1 MLART
6 RRVPTLAAAM
16 ALGLATAA
24 GAAAATAPNAA
35 GAPLPAAPN
44 LSLAGPQ
51 STILPNGDRVLV
63 TGSGPAASVVVQAP
77 GGTTVP
83 AVRYAPDAH
92 HTYIIPESVLAH
104 PSQLTPAGYQIPA
117 LSTAAAPA
125 ATPYYPLSI
134 LQINAVGL
142 DGKAADASTFLTNVD
157 DVTKWNMPLP
167 VAGGIERVA
176 VPTGHYIATTIFST
190 YDQTTGIGTNYVVTQ
205 LDLTVTAGGVTTLN
219 ADERSASS
227 QVTATTPKPSVNDF
241 SELSYTGT
249 DAKGVTSGLGI
260 IGNGPTYVAPTST
273 APVGKF
279 SYDVLGWGASSP
291 AGTKSP
297 YRYDVMFPPT
307 DHVDAN
313 QTYTVD
319 ASKLTTTHNIVDTDA
334 GVSTHEGEYMMG
346 PVSPTLG
353 GFQIGHVIPVPETL
367 TSYAGQPVG
376 DEQWMANVIPALPP
390 ATSGFPA
397 ALMFSDPTPVYQGRT
412 EVWHTWAHG
421 PLTAQVGQNKY
432 PAFCNACAEGGTIDL
447 GLTPVTDSNPD
458 SSAGLMGPAT
468 GHLSIYRDGAQVFS
482 QDNYSGTELTGQAQ
496 TPGTYRMVFDLD
508 LSQFPMTQSVA
519 SHTDVTV
526 PYNPASGPALPAGNY
541 CQAQGTSTTP
551 CSVLPVLNLN
561 YQLAT
566 DTSNTGH
573 GPVAALL
580 LTVGHQSYG
589 SAGSQAAIKGATV
602 SVSYDKGATWTAASV
617 VPAGQGHFAALWKNG
632 AAGSTPWLKVTAT
645 DALGGS
651 ITQTVDNAYTIG

>member
-1 MLART
+1 
-6 RRVPTLAAAM
+6 M

-35 GAPLPAAPN
+35 GAPLPAASS
-44 LSLAGPQ
+44 LSLAGAQNLAGAQ
-51 STILPNGDRVLV
+51 STVLPNGDRVLV

-92 HTYIIPESVLAH
+92 HTYVIPESVLAH
-104 PSQLTPAGYQIPA
+104 PAQLADPAGYRIPA
-117 LSTAAAPA
+117 LSTASAPA

-142 DGKAADASTFLTNVD
+142 DGKPADTSTFLTNVD

-167 VAGGIERVA
+167 VIGGIERVA
-176 VPTGHYIATTIFST
+176 VPTGHYIATTIFSA
-190 YDQTTGIGTNYVVTQ
+190 YDQTTGVGTDHVVTQ
-205 LDLTVTAGGVTTLN
+205 LDLTVTAGGTTTMN
-219 ADERSASS
+219 ADERSATS

-241 SELSYTGT
+241 SELFYAGT
-249 DAKGVTSGLGI
+249 DTKGVTSALGI
-260 IGNGPTYVAPTST
+260 IGNGPTYVSPTST
-273 APVGKF
+273 APVGTF

-291 AGTKSP
+291 AGAKSP
-297 YRYDVMFPPT
+297 YRYDVMFPPA

-313 QTYTVD
+313 QSYTVD
-319 ASKLTTTHNIVDTDA
+319 ASKLTTTHNIIDTDA
-334 GVSTHEGEYMMG
+334 GVSTHQGEYMMG
-346 PVSPTLG
+346 PVSPTFG
-353 GFQIGHVIPVPETL
+353 GVQIGHLIPVPENL
-367 TSYAGQPVG
+367 TTYAGQPVG
-376 DEQWMANVIPALPP
+376 DFQWMANVIPALPP

-397 ALMFSDPTPVYQGRT
+397 ALMFSDPAPVYQGKT

-458 SSAGLMGPAT
+458 SSAGLFGPAT

-508 LSQFPMTQSVA
+508 LSQFPMTQSVS

-526 PYNPASGPALPAGNY
+526 PYTPAPKPGSALPSGNF

-551 CSVLPVLNLN
+551 CSILPVLNLN

-566 DTSNTGH
+566 DPGNTSH
-573 GPVAALL
+573 GPVAVML

-602 SVSYDKGATWTAASV
+602 SVSYDKGATWTAAAV
-617 VPAGQGHFAALWKNG
+617 VPAGQGHFAVLWKNG

-651 ITQTVDNAYTIG
+651 ITQTVANAYTIG

>member
-1 MLART
+1 
-6 RRVPTLAAAM
+6 M

-205 LDLTVTAGGVTTLN
+205 LDLTVSAGGVTTLN

-508 LSQFPMTQSVA
+508 LSPYAVAQSSMT
-519 SHTDVTV
+519 HTDISV
-526 PYNPASGPALPAGNY
+526 PYNPTPNPAWTLPAGNF
-541 CQAQGTSTTP
+541 CLAQGSSTTP
-551 CSVLPVLNLN
+551 CSILPVINLN
-561 YQLAT
+561 YRLAT
-566 DTSNTGH
+566 DDTNTSH
-573 GPVAALL
+573 GPTAALL
-580 LTVGHQSYG
+580 LTVGHQSYSSVG
-589 SAGSQAAIKGATV
+589 ARAAATGASV
-602 SVSYDKGATWTAASV
+602 SVSFDKGLTWTPASV
-617 VPAGQGHFAALWKNG
+617 VPAGQNHFVALWKNG
-632 AAGSTPWLKVTAT
+632 AKGVMPWLKVTAT

-651 ITQTVDNAYTIG
+651 ITQTVANAYTIG